1 MVEYL
6 RKFTNLQALTVH
18 ENPFCKDDGSQS
30 VTDPS
35 KNYQYPGSY
44 EIILAILEKLKYL
57 DYRPIDPELRK
68 QAFDHFKTQNQKER
82 SEVQYKLD
90 EEKEKA
96 ASKMGADLKHAN
108 AEAVLD
114 FFKNIDQKINEET
127 NNKEKIKKLA
137 GFDDKMRQFE
147 KHIEENLNIFKKEI
161 IQAQEEKDQVIKA
174 YEAKFEY
181 GQEKYVEECKK
192 LINEFKKK
200 FKIFCA
206 NIPPNMYNEEFEKE
220 IGLNSLKD
228 KLYEIEAHLKYSI
241 TETYKLFEKEMKE
254 KNHAMGDKTEKLKTE
269 LSSYKETLKKN
280 LTSLKDELLQKAEEG
295 LELSDSIAEVNLLA
309 IKNFIYFYFKILIF
323 FLLKIIFNFD
333 YFIFLF
339 L

>member
-1 MVEYL
+1 MVDYL
-6 RKFTNLQALTVH
+6 RKFSNLQALTVH
-18 ENPFCKDDGSQS
+18 ENPFCKEDGSQS
-30 VTDPS
+30 VGDTS

-82 SEVQYKLD
+82 NEVQYKLD

-96 ASKMGADLKHAN
+96 AAKMAADLKHAN
-108 AEAVLD
+108 AEVVLD
-114 FFKNIDQKINEET
+114 FYKNIDQKIDEET
-127 NNKEKIKKLA
+127 NKKEKIKRLA

-161 IQAQEEKDQVIKA
+161 IQAQEEKDQVIKV
-174 YEAKFEY
+174 YEAKFDF

-200 FKIFCA
+200 FKAFCA
-206 NIPPNMYNEEFEKE
+206 NIQPTINSDEIEKE
-220 IGLNSLKD
+220 IGLKNLKD
-228 KLYEIEAHLKYSI
+228 KLYEIEAHLKFSI
-241 TETYKLFEKEMKE
+241 TESYGAFDKEVKA
-254 KNHAMGDKTEKLKTE
+254 KNSAMGDKTEKLKTE

-280 LTSLKDELLQKAEEG
+280 LMSLKDELQQKSDEG
-295 LELSDSIAEVNLLA
+295 VELSDSIMEVNYL
-309 IKNFIYFYFKILIF
+309 F
-323 FLLKIIFNFD
+323 FLKI
-333 YFIFLF
+333 
-339 L
+339 

>member
-6 RKFTNLQALTVH
+6 RKLPNLQALTVH
-18 ENPFCKDDGSQS
+18 ENPFCKDDGNQS

-96 ASKMGADLKHAN
+96 EAKMAADLKHAN

-114 FFKNIDQKINEET
+114 FYKSIDQKINEET
-127 NNKEKIKKLA
+127 NNKEKLKKLA
-137 GFDDKMRQFE
+137 GFDEKMMIFQKF
-147 KHIEENLNIFKKEI
+147 IEENINNFKKEI
-161 IQAQEEKDQVIKA
+161 IQAQEDKDQVIKN
-174 YEAKFEY
+174 YEAKFEF
-181 GQEKYVEECKK
+181 GQEKGVEDCKE

-200 FKIFCA
+200 FKKFCS
-206 NIPPNMYNEEFEKE
+206 NIPPNTSREESEKE
-220 IGLNSLKD
+220 IGLLNLKE
-228 KLYEIEAHLKYSI
+228 KLYEIEAKLKHSI
-241 TETYKLFEKEMKE
+241 SETYKNFDREIKE
-254 KNHAMGDKTEKLKTE
+254 KNHVMGDKTEKLKTD
-269 LSSYKETLKKN
+269 LSSYKEQLKKN
-280 LTSLKDELLQKAEEG
+280 LTNLKDELLQKAEEG
-295 LELSDSIAEVNLLA
+295 VELSESLAEVNIMRVSL
-309 IKNFIYFYFKILIF
+309 
-323 FLLKIIFNFD
+323 
-333 YFIFLF
+333 
-339 L
+339 